1 MTNNYRYETTAMSYR
16 PWLTRICKFA
26 VCQFRTGFLTC
37 IISKTSRI
45 PYTFLFMVL
54 KNFSTSFGNGIVN
67 QKNFLLNFRQID
79 RKMSEKG
86 HFWGKFQPG
95 GWHKMLS
102 KCILEEIILK
112 NKGFIQFFNSFSITE
127 VTKANIIRHLWR
139 KLGMSNNLH
148 AFMPPKIQSNW
159 LVRPKIQKPGLVF
172 SPIFA
177 TNSSK
182 FAF

>member
-1 MTNNYRYETTAMSYR
+1 M
-16 PWLTRICKFA
+16 
-26 VCQFRTGFLTC
+26 QFVNFEPVFWPALFQKRA
-37 IISKTSRI
+37 RI

-67 QKNFLLNFRQID
+67 QKKILVNFRQID

-102 KCILEEIILK
+102 KCILEDIILK

-127 VTKANIIRHLWR
+127 VIKTNIIRHLWR

-148 AFMPPKIQSNW
+148 AFMLPKVQSNW
-159 LVRPKIQKPGLVF
+159 LARP
-172 SPIFA
+172 
-177 TNSSK
+177 
-182 FAF
+182 